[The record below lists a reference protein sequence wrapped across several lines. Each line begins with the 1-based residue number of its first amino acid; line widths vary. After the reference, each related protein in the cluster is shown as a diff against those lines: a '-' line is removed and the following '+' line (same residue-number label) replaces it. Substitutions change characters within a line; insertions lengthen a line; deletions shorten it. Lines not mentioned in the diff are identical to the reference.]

1 MASRTK
7 GGKGA
12 KGHDHHNHQAQS
24 DVPEKMEQPLDE
36 QELESLYAWVDSIP
50 LSRPKRNIARDF
62 SDGVQVAEIAH
73 FFFPSYVEMH
83 NYTPANNTGGK
94 LANWNVL
101 NKKVFGKMNFELA
114 DDVIN
119 DLVCC
124 KQGMIEKV
132 LLMLQVKIKRAQYAR
147 QHQSDKP
154 EADQHTSNY
163 GHTITQHY
171 LNNRG
176 WSSGLQDQ
184 KPKPKKTGPAVIPK
198 KRPGP
203 IVESDSVPRYVVEEK
218 EQEVLSRDETIQHFP
233 PRHRIKGHLGDV
245 DIVPRIML
253 EEREQELLAKD
264 EMVKILNAKISRL
277 EHLLHLKD
285 MRIDDLQNRMLQNKV
300 QKLEQLLTLKDMR
313 ISELT
318 EKQYINSTSSNGP
331 SNYGKHRNYNN
342 PHQYGGY
349 R

>member
-62 SDGVQVAEIAH
+62 SDGVLVAEIVRH
-73 FFFPSYVEMH
+73 FFANEGIVELH
-83 NYTPANNTGGK
+83 NYTAANATPK
-94 LANWNVL
+94 KKENWYYL
-101 NKKVFGKMNFELA
+101 NRKVFGKMNFELA

-154 EADQHTSNY
+154 EADQHTSMSP
-163 GHTITQHY
+163 GRKDGRTIKVGMDDTKGRLKTKHEKPVIAK
-171 LNNRG
+171 G
-176 WSSGLQDQ
+176 SSKRLQDQ

-218 EQEVLSRDETIQHFP
+218 EQEVLSRDETIQ
-233 PRHRIKGHLGDV
+233 
-245 DIVPRIML
+245 
-253 EEREQELLAKD
+253 
-264 EMVKILNAKISRL
+264 
-277 EHLLHLKD
+277 
-285 MRIDDLQNRMLQNKV
+285 MLQNKV

>member
-62 SDGVQVAEIAH
+62 SDGVLVAEIVRH
-73 FFFPSYVEMH
+73 FFANEGIVELH
-83 NYTPANNTGGK
+83 NYTAANATPK
-94 LANWNVL
+94 KKENWYYL
-101 NKKVFGKMNFELA
+101 NRKVFGKMNFELA

-154 EADQHTSNY
+154 EADQHTSMSPGRKDGRTIKVGMDDTKGRLKTKQIEDY

-176 WSSGLQDQ
+176 WSSG
-184 KPKPKKTGPAVIPK
+184 
-198 KRPGP
+198 
-203 IVESDSVPRYVVEEK
+203 VE
-218 EQEVLSRDETIQHFP
+218 HFP

-264 EMVKILNAKISRL
+264 EMVK
-277 EHLLHLKD
+277 
-285 MRIDDLQNRMLQNKV
+285 MLQNKV

>member
-154 EADQHTSNY
+154 EADQHTSMSPGRKDGRTIKVGMDDTKGRLKTKQYSNFSGFTHQIEDY

-218 EQEVLSRDETIQHFP
+218 EQEVLSRDETIQ
-233 PRHRIKGHLGDV
+233 
-245 DIVPRIML
+245 
-253 EEREQELLAKD
+253 
-264 EMVKILNAKISRL
+264 
-277 EHLLHLKD
+277 
-285 MRIDDLQNRMLQNKV
+285 MLQNKV

>member
-154 EADQHTSNY
+154 EADQHTSMSPGRKDGRTIKVGMDDTKGRLKTKQYSNFSGFTHQIEDY

-218 EQEVLSRDETIQHFP
+218 EQEVLSRDETIQ
-233 PRHRIKGHLGDV
+233 
-245 DIVPRIML
+245 
-253 EEREQELLAKD
+253 
-264 EMVKILNAKISRL
+264 ILNAKISRL

-285 MRIDDLQNRMLQNKV
+285 MRIDDLQNRV
-300 QKLEQLLTLKDMR
+300 E
-313 ISELT
+313 
-318 EKQYINSTSSNGP
+318 STRPTGI
-331 SNYGKHRNYNN
+331 R
-342 PHQYGGY
+342 

>member
-62 SDGVQVAEIAH
+62 SDGVLVAEIVRH
-73 FFFPSYVEMH
+73 FFANEGIVELH
-83 NYTPANNTGGK
+83 NYTAANATPK
-94 LANWNVL
+94 KKENWYYL
-101 NKKVFGKMNFELA
+101 NRKVFGKMNFELA

-154 EADQHTSNY
+154 EADQHTSMSP
-163 GHTITQHY
+163 GRKDGRTIKVGMDDTKGRLKTKQ
-171 LNNRG
+171 
-176 WSSGLQDQ
+176 LQDQ

-218 EQEVLSRDETIQHFP
+218 EQEVLSRDETIQ
-233 PRHRIKGHLGDV
+233 
-245 DIVPRIML
+245 
-253 EEREQELLAKD
+253 
-264 EMVKILNAKISRL
+264 
-277 EHLLHLKD
+277 
-285 MRIDDLQNRMLQNKV
+285 MLQNKV